1 MDNFKELAS
10 FGVFTALS
18 GFSFGAIFFGIAF
31 VYAAINKQQDVS
43 VFAIS
48 SIVLGIIG
56 LFVGVTQSNKKRD
69 LIKA

>member
-1 MDNFKELAS
+1 M
-10 FGVFTALS
+10 
-18 GFSFGAIFFGIAF
+18 
-31 VYAAINKQQDVS
+31 YAAINKQQDVS

>member
-1 MDNFKELAS
+1 MNNVKDLAS
-10 FGVFTALS
+10 FGLFAVIS

-31 VYAAINKQQDVS
+31 VYSAINKQQDVS
-43 VFAIS
+43 MLALA
-48 SIVLGIIG
+48 SIVLGVIG

>member
-1 MDNFKELAS
+1 MNNVKDLAS
-10 FGVFTALS
+10 FGLSAAIS

-31 VYAAINKQQDVS
+31 VYSAINKQQDVS
-43 VFAIS
+43 MLALA
-48 SIVLGIIG
+48 SIVLGVIG

>member
-1 MDNFKELAS
+1 MNNVKDLAS
-10 FGVFTALS
+10 FGLFAAIS
-18 GFSFGAIFFGIAF
+18 GFSFGAIFFGIAS
-31 VYAAINKQQDVS
+31 VYAAVNKQQDVS

>member
-10 FGVFTALS
+10 FGVFAALS

-56 LFVGVTQSNKKRD
+56 LFVGVTQSNKKRE

>member
-1 MDNFKELAS
+1 MNNVKDLAS
-10 FGVFTALS
+10 FGLFAAIS

-31 VYAAINKQQDVS
+31 VYSAINKQQDVS
-43 VFAIS
+43 MLALA
-48 SIVLGIIG
+48 SIVLGVIG

>member
-1 MDNFKELAS
+1 MDNVKDLAS
-10 FGVFTALS
+10 FGLFAAIS

-31 VYAAINKQQDVS
+31 VYSAINKQQDVS
-43 VFAIS
+43 MLALA
-48 SIVLGIIG
+48 SIVLGVIG

>member
-1 MDNFKELAS
+1 MNNVKDLAS
-10 FGVFTALS
+10 FGLFAAIS

-31 VYAAINKQQDVS
+31 VYSAINKQQDVS
-43 VFAIS
+43 MLVLA
-48 SIVLGIIG
+48 SIVLGVIG

>member
-10 FGVFTALS
+10 FGVFAALS

-56 LFVGVTQSNKKRD
+56 LFVCVAQSNKKRD